1 MKSKAVWLGVLVP
14 ALLMVGLAFWVGS
27 PPAVAGPMAA
37 PAAIPTPVSVTPGSG
52 APQVA
57 TFWKGSVLTATG
69 AGAEAIIAGE
79 KVDLQWVIDQ
89 TAVNTVTLKLQ
100 FSNDST
106 NWVDGA
112 TFVTS
117 NAADAGDMQQ
127 YAVFGRYL
135 RAHATVANSNPV
147 TVTVIGLV
155 K

>member
-1 MKSKAVWLGVLVP
+1 MKNARVWVVSAVMLAVM
-14 ALLMVGLAFWVGS
+14 ALAGLAASMGAGN
-27 PPAVAGPMAA
+27 AVAA
-37 PAAIPTPVSVTPGSG
+37 PQAIPTPVSVTPGND

-57 TFWKGSVLTATG
+57 TFWSAEPLTASA
-69 AGAEAIIAGE
+69 AGNEAIIVGE

-89 TAVNTVTLKLQ
+89 TDVNTVTLKLQ
-100 FSNDST
+100 FSNDSS

-135 RAHATVANSNPV
+135 RAYATVSNSNPV

>member
-1 MKSKAVWLGVLVP
+1 VCLVGLSVSMGAGP
-14 ALLMVGLAFWVGS
+14 AL
-27 PPAVAGPMAA
+27 AA
-37 PAAIPTPVSVTPGSG
+37 PQAIPTPVSVTPGNG

-57 TFWKGSVLTATG
+57 TFWRAAPLTASG
-69 AGAEAIIAGE
+69 AGTEAIIAGE

-100 FSNDST
+100 FSNDSAT
-106 NWVDGA
+106 WVDGA
-112 TFVTS
+112 TFVTN

-135 RAHATVANSNPV
+135 RAYATVTNSNPV
-147 TVTVIGLV
+147 TVTVIGVV

>member
-1 MKSKAVWLGVLVP
+1 MKNVRVWVGVALVVALVCLVGLSVSMGAGP
-14 ALLMVGLAFWVGS
+14 AL
-27 PPAVAGPMAA
+27 AA
-37 PAAIPTPVSVTPGSG
+37 PQAIPTPVSVTPGNG

-57 TFWKGSVLTATG
+57 TFWRAAPLTASG
-69 AGAEAIIAGE
+69 AGTEAIIAGE

-112 TFVTS
+112 TFVTN

-135 RAHATVANSNPV
+135 RAYATVTNSNPV
-147 TVTVIGLV
+147 TVTVIGVV

>member
-1 MKSKAVWLGVLVP
+1 MKNARVWVGVALVVALVCLVGLSASMGAGP
-14 ALLMVGLAFWVGS
+14 AL
-27 PPAVAGPMAA
+27 AA
-37 PAAIPTPVSVTPGSG
+37 PQAIPTPVSVTPGNG

-57 TFWKGSVLTATG
+57 TFWRAAPLTANG
-69 AGAEAIIAGE
+69 AGTEAIIAGE

-135 RAHATVANSNPV
+135 RAYATVTNSNPV
-147 TVTVIGLV
+147 TVTVIGVV

>member
-1 MKSKAVWLGVLVP
+1 MKNARVWVGVALVVALVCLVGLSVSMGAGP
-14 ALLMVGLAFWVGS
+14 AL
-27 PPAVAGPMAA
+27 AA
-37 PAAIPTPVSVTPGSG
+37 PQAIPTPVSVTPGNG

-57 TFWKGSVLTATG
+57 TFWRAAPLTASG
-69 AGAEAIIAGE
+69 AGTEAIIAGE

-135 RAHATVANSNPV
+135 RAYATVTNSNPV
-147 TVTVIGLV
+147 TVTVIGVV